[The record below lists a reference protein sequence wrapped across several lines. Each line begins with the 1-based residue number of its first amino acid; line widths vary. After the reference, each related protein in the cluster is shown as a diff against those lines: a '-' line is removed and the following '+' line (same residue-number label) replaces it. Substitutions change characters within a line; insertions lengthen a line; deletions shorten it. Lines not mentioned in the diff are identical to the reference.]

1 MTNLTDATFERAI
14 EVLKSNSSKWGI
26 KASASYYNQVWAR
39 DSFISFLGSN
49 MLEDVLLL
57 GTCRKTIDTLAK
69 TRSPLGQ
76 IADFYNPDEERAEFG
91 FSGATDSSSWYI
103 IGLLNLFHYTESR
116 SLLGEPLDAALDA
129 YRWLRYQDANNTW
142 LIDSPPGAD
151 WMDAAIRRT
160 GKTLYNNILFLMATR
175 AVNHLCDLSG
185 KKVGRPLRLDEE
197 ALSRRLSEVFL
208 PSKENWREIEKYWPY
223 LASRVREDPTEP
235 QVGYYAHFVSFSKI
249 DRRFDTLS
257 NLLCVLAEVASVKLR
272 GSLIQTI
279 KSRGLATPYPVRV
292 LDPPYQEGDD
302 AFDVEFNKKIPPQH
316 RSNPYDYHNG
326 AVWPFVGGFY
336 VVSLQRSGD
345 DAATS
350 ELLNLARANSVFRP
364 NESTGFNEWLNG
376 KSGEPLG
383 QIGQSW
389 SAGTYIAAYL
399 SSNGK
404 DPFRFVNP

>member
-1 MTNLTDATFERAI
+1 LAKLTDATFERAV
-14 EVLKSNSSKWGI
+14 EVLRSNSTKWGV

-49 MLEDVLLL
+49 MLEDVPLLSS
-57 GTCRKTIDTLAK
+57 CRRTIDTLAK

-76 IADFYNPDEERAEFG
+76 IADFYNPDAERAEFG
-91 FSGATDSSSWYI
+91 FSGATDSSTWYI

-116 SLLGEPLDAALDA
+116 SLLGEPLDAALEA

-175 AVNHLCDLSG
+175 AVNHLGDLSG
-185 KKVGRPLRLDEE
+185 KKVEPVLRLDEG

-208 PSKENWREIEKYWPY
+208 PSKENCEEIEKYWPY
-223 LASRVREDPTEP
+223 LASRVRDDPPEP
-235 QVGYYAHFVSFSKI
+235 QVGHYAHFVSFSKL
-249 DRRFDTLS
+249 DMHFDTLS
-257 NLLCVLAEVASVKLR
+257 NLLCVLAEVAPDKLR
-272 GSLIQTI
+272 HSIIQTI
-279 KSRGLATPYPVRV
+279 KSRGLPTPYPVRV

-302 AFDVEFNKKIPPQH
+302 AFDVEFNKKIPRQH
-316 RSNPYDYHNG
+316 RSDPYDYHNG

-336 VVSLQRSGD
+336 VISLQRSRD

-350 ELLNLARANSVFRP
+350 ELLNLAKANSVFRP
-364 NESTGFNEWLNG
+364 NEKTGFNEWLNG
-376 KSGEPLG
+376 RSGEPLG

-404 DPFRFVNP
+404 DPFRFVKP